1 MGFKK
6 AYTLNIKT
14 LDMKKTILFLFLIIT
29 VCSNA
34 QKDITGK
41 IKTEIV
47 ATHELNYALYVPKSS
62 KEKKPLIIFLHG
74 SGEKGTDIE
83 LVKVH
88 GPFKYL
94 KSNSLDAYVL
104 APQCPDN
111 EYWDSEVLYQLIL
124 KIQKENN
131 IDTNRIYLTG
141 LSMGGWGA
149 WNLAFAHPEMFAALV
164 PIAGF
169 VDRVPMIENCKI
181 GAIPTKIFHGLVDD
195 VVNVDYSITIY
206 KRLKKCNPNISLTIF
221 DDAGHDSW
229 TRVYDNKEI
238 YDWMFQ
244 QTKK

>member
-1 MGFKK
+1 
-6 AYTLNIKT
+6 
-14 LDMKKTILFLFLIIT
+14 MKYKIVLIALLYSF
-29 VCSNA
+29 VSYS
-34 QKDITGK
+34 QKDINGK
-41 IKTEIV
+41 LQIEIV
-47 ATHELNYALYVPKSS
+47 QNKELGYALHIPAST

-94 KSNSLDAYVL
+94 KTNDLDAYVL
-104 APQCPDN
+104 APQCPEN
-111 EYWDSEVLYQLIL
+111 EYWDSEVLYRLIL

-131 IDTNRIYLTG
+131 IDATRIYLTG

-169 VDRVPMIENCKI
+169 VDRVPMIENCKV
-181 GAIPTKIFHGLVDD
+181 ATIPIRIFHGLLDD
-195 VVNVDYSITIY
+195 VVDVNYSIAIY
-206 KRLKKCNPNISLTIF
+206 KKLKTCNADIGLTIF

-229 TRVYDNKEI
+229 TGVYDNKNI

-244 QTKK
+244 QIKKQ

>member
-1 MGFKK
+1 MKYK
-6 AYTLNIKT
+6 ILVVTL
-14 LDMKKTILFLFLIIT
+14 LYAFL
-29 VCSNA
+29 SHA
-34 QKDITGK
+34 QKEVSGK
-41 IKTEIV
+41 IQVEIV
-47 ATHELNYALYVPKSS
+47 QKKELGYALHIPADS
-62 KEKKPLIIFLHG
+62 KGKKPLIVFLHG
-74 SGEKGTDIE
+74 SGEKGTNIE

-94 KSNSLDAYVL
+94 KTHELDAYVL
-104 APQCPDN
+104 APQCPEN
-111 EYWDSEVLYQLIL
+111 EYWDTEVLYRLII
-124 KIQKENN
+124 KIQKEHN
-131 IDTNRIYLTG
+131 IDANRIYLTG

-181 GAIPTKIFHGLVDD
+181 ASMPIRIFHGLLDNVVD
-195 VVNVDYSITIY
+195 VDYSMTIY
-206 KRLKKCNPNISLTIF
+206 KKLKECNTNIKLTIF

-244 QTKK
+244 QQKK